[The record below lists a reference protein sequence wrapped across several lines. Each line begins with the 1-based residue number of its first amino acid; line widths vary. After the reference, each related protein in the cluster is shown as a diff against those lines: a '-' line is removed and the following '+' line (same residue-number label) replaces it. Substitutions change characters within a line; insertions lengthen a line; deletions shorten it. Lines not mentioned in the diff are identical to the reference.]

1 VTDRRR
7 LPSLVFRPLTRSR
20 WADFER
26 LFGERGACGGCWCMW
41 WRLRRSEFERTKGE
55 GNRRMMKKIVESGR
69 TPGILAYAGRQPVAW
84 VSVAPRE
91 DFPVLGRSRILKP
104 IDDAPA
110 WSIVCFFIRKDYRRR
125 GMTGR
130 LIRAAVEHAARNGA
144 RIVEAY
150 PIDPKKDDVPTVF
163 AFTGFASAFR
173 RAGFRE
179 CARRSPTRPIM
190 RRTVKA

>member
-1 VTDRRR
+1 VTDRHR
-7 LPSLVFRPLTRSR
+7 LPSLAFRPLTRSR

-41 WRLRRSEFERTKGE
+41 WRLRRSEFERTKGDR
-55 GNRRMMKKIVESGR
+55 NRRMMKKIVESGR
-69 TPGILAYAGRQPVAW
+69 TPGILAYSGRQPVAW

-130 LIRAAVEHAARNGA
+130 LIQAAVEHAARNGA

-150 PIDPKKDDVPTVF
+150 PIDPKKDEVPAVF

-173 RAGFRE
+173 RAGFQE

-190 RRTVKA
+190 RHTVKA